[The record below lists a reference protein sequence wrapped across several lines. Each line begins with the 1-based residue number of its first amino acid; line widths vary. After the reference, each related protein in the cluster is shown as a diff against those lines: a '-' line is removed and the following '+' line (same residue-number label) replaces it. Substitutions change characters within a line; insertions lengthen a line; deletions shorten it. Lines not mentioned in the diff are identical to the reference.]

1 VLVGESVGEV
11 LSHEIHQFGVPTL
24 LSEAEGHGE
33 ARRYGESGFIPRGVG
48 DPQHAETF
56 SVRNLGGPRR
66 PLSEEFF
73 WSHRATR
80 EPRWG
85 YAVSDGGGVGQG
97 RSTEETYEQDRET

>member
-1 VLVGESVGEV
+1 MLVGESVGEV

-24 LSEAEGHGE
+24 LCEAEGHGGTQ
-33 ARRYGESGFIPRGVG
+33 RQGKSGPTPRGVG

-66 PLSEEFF
+66 PLGEEFVVA
-73 WSHRATR
+73 HRATR

-97 RSTEETYEQDRET
+97 RSTEETYEQDSET

>member
-1 VLVGESVGEV
+1 MLVGESVGEV
-11 LSHEIHQFGVPTL
+11 LSHEIKEIGVPTL

-33 ARRYGESGFIPRGVG
+33 ARRYGQSGFIPRGVG

-73 WSHRATR
+73 LVAQSDTGTPVGIRR
-80 EPRWG
+80 VGRWG
-85 YAVSDGGGVGQG
+85 SRT
-97 RSTEETYEQDRET
+97 RS